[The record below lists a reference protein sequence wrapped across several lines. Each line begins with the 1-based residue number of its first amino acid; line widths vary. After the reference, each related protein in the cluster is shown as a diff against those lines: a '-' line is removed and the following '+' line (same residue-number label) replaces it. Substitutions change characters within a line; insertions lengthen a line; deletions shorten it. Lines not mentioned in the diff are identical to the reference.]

1 MRIAVLS
8 DIHSNYKALEAV
20 LDDVEALG
28 ADRIIS
34 LGDNIGYGPEPEA
47 VIRALTENNILSVMG
62 NHEQALL
69 DNDVLNGFNP
79 KAKKALKINKALLS
93 MKSMGMIA
101 GFPTFM
107 NCNNGRFVHG
117 VPPDVISQYVSK
129 QSLTRLGHILDAN
142 PEQVVFVGHT
152 HDLAVYEAGPNG
164 VVRKKFW
171 QTRVSLAKNFKYI
184 INSGSVGQPRD
195 SHNEATYVI
204 WDSDKGVVESRA
216 VPYDTLGTIRL
227 MKAAGI
233 PDVYAELLKPGN
245 FWCQS
250 KP

>member
-8 DIHSNYKALEAV
+8 DIHSNYSALEAV
-20 LDDVEALG
+20 LADIGTLG
-28 ADRIIS
+28 VDKIIS

-47 VIRALTENNILSVMG
+47 VIRTLADKDIPSVMG

-93 MKSMGMIA
+93 MESMRRIS
-101 GFPTFM
+101 GFTTFILSS
-107 NCNNGRFVHG
+107 NGRFVHG

-152 HDLAVYEAGPNG
+152 HDLAIYESGPNG

-204 WDSDKGVVESRA
+204 WDSGKGVVESRA
-216 VPYDTLGTIRL
+216 VPYDTLRTIRL
-227 MKAAGI
+227 IKAAGI
-233 PDVYAELLKPGN
+233 PDMYAELLKPGN
-245 FWCQS
+245 LWCQ
-250 KP
+250 PNP